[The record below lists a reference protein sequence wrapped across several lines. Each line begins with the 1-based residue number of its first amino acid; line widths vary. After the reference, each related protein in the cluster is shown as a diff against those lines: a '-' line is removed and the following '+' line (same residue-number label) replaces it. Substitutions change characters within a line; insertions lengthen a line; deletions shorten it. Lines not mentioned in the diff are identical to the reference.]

1 MRVLL
6 TVGVL
11 LAFAAPASAAPA
23 LVPLGSFDQPTYAT
37 GPPGDDSRV
46 FVTERSGRV
55 RLLVNGAVQATPFL
69 DLSAI
74 TQTDYEER
82 GLLSI
87 AFPPDYAASGRFYVY
102 LTARA
107 PPGATDGEIEVRAY
121 QRSAANPNVA
131 DPSSGRVLLAI
142 PHTDNKN
149 HDGGQLQFGP
159 DGKLYL
165 GTGDGGGANDQYHH
179 SQDPNSL
186 LGKLIRLD
194 VSQPSPAPEVVARG
208 LRNPWRFSFAP
219 DGRIVIGDVGQDNVE
234 EVDVGLAANYGWPCL
249 EGTRPNVSDA
259 GCAGGG
265 TAPPVLQ
272 HSHSGDGFCSITG
285 GYVVRDPAL
294 PTLAGRYLYGDFCQG
309 GLRSVDLANPASDA
323 ATGLN
328 VAQLSSFGED
338 ACGRIL
344 VLSLAGSV
352 FRLVDGAPSPCPA
365 GTTTPPPPPPDT
377 RACKI
382 GVRVTGI
389 RSVRKRHYLT
399 LALRSDESCT
409 ATATAKIKHVA
420 TFKTVKKKK
429 LTAGGRTVLK
439 LKLTKKGRAAVRRAF
454 HRHKRLR
461 VAVRVRAV
469 DAAGNVSG
477 YTRGIHISG

>member
-1 MRVLL
+1 MKALL
-6 TVGVL
+6 TVAVL

-46 FVTERSGRV
+46 FVTERTGRV

-74 TQTDYEER
+74 TQTDYDER

-102 LTARA
+102 LTALA

-121 QRSAANPNVA
+121 QRSATNPDVA

-194 VSQPSPAPEVVARG
+194 VSQPSPAPEVVSRG

-249 EGTRPNVSDA
+249 EGNRVNSGYSDP
-259 GCAGGG
+259 GCASGG
-265 TAPPVLQ
+265 TAPPFLT
-272 HSHSGDGFCSITG
+272 HTHGGDGFCSITG
-285 GYVVRDPAL
+285 GYVVTDPGL
-294 PTLAGRYLYGDFCQG
+294 PTLKGRYIYGDYCKG
-309 GLRSVDLANPASDA
+309 DIYSVDLANAATDA
-323 ATGLN
+323 DTGLN
-328 VAQLSSFGED
+328 VPQLSSFGQD

-344 VLSLAGSV
+344 VVSLAGNV
-352 FRLVDGAPSPCPA
+352 DRLLDGPPSGCA
-365 GTTTPPPPPPDT
+365 LSGGAAPPPAAAADT
-377 RACKI
+377 RPAHVAVNVT
-382 GVRVTGI
+382 GQRSLRRRHYLRVTLRPDEGCQI
-389 RSVRKRHYLT
+389 TVRAARFRTVTRSLAAGQRARVKLRLTARGLRSVRR
-399 LALRSDESCT
+399 ALR
-409 ATATAKIKHVA
+409 
-420 TFKTVKKKK
+420 
-429 LTAGGRTVLK
+429 
-439 LKLTKKGRAAVRRAF
+439 
-454 HRHKRLR
+454 RHQHPRITLRLR
-461 VAVRVRAV
+461 TA
-469 DAAGNVSG
+469 DAAGNPG
-477 YTRGIHISG
+477 TYTRHVRVRG